1 MPNER
6 QWLVVKDDQGRWY
19 FHHGIHAPKLVTEAP
34 VDYLESLIKND
45 MGHISLEARIYIDKI
60 AKSARTR
67 AANAGT

>member
-1 MPNER
+1 
-6 QWLVVKDDQGRWY
+6 
-19 FHHGIHAPKLVTEAP
+19 VTEAP

-67 AANAGT
+67 AANG